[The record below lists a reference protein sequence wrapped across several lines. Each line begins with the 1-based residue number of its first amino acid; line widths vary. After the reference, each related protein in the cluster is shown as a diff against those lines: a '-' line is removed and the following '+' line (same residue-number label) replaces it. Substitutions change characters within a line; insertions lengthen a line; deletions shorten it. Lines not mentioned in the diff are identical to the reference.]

1 MAYEIPTLNQLT
13 RDIRADLGAENPD
26 ALLRSDADVFG
37 RALAAAVHG
46 MYGYL
51 QYQSKQLLPSSA
63 AESTLLAWQG
73 PFYLRGDKPNAAVQ
87 SSGLVRFTGNVGAP
101 VGADVELQR
110 DDGRLF
116 VVVTGGVV
124 GAGSY
129 VDLTVKAVG
138 GGFDGDTDAG
148 VWLQLTTGV
157 PGLDA
162 AAQVQ
167 ADGLTGG
174 ADDEDIESYR
184 QRILQ
189 VTEAGAQTGRDVDWE
204 NWAKEIAGVTR
215 AWAAPRLLGL
225 GSMGLYFMRDDDV
238 DPYPA
243 AAECETVRVHLET
256 TGTPWGEIFAM
267 APVAKPVNIT
277 LHIEPDTPAMRAAVT
292 TALGDKIAAEAAP
305 VKRDANGRTVLP
317 VAGVT
322 ILRSHLTEAISAVLG
337 ETDHVLTVPAGN
349 VACAVGE
356 LAKLGVITWT

>member
-1 MAYEIPTLNQLT
+1 MAYEIPTLSQLT

-63 AESTLLAWQG
+63 AEATLLAWQG

-101 VGADVELQR
+101 VDADVELQR

-116 VVVTGGVV
+116 VVVAGGVV
-124 GAGSY
+124 GAGGY
-129 VDLTVKAVG
+129 VDLAIKAAV

-157 PGLDA
+157 PGVDA

-167 ADGLTGG
+167 AGGLAGG
-174 ADDEDIESYR
+174 TDAEDIESYR
-184 QRILQ
+184 QRILG
-189 VTEAGAQTGRDVDWE
+189 VTEAGAQTGRSVDWE
-204 NWAKEIAGVTR
+204 NWAREVAGVTR
-215 AWAAPRLLGL
+215 AWAAPRFLGL

-238 DPYPA
+238 DPFPVP
-243 AAECETVRVHLET
+243 AECEAVRVHLET
-256 TGTPWGEIFAM
+256 TGAPWGEIFAM

-277 LHIEPDTPAMRAAVT
+277 LHIVPDTPAMRAAVT
-292 TALGDKIAAEAAP
+292 VALREKIAAEASP
-305 VKRDANGRTVLP
+305 VKRDNNGRTVLP
-317 VAGVT
+317 VEGVT
-322 ILRSHLTEAISAVLG
+322 IPRSHLAEAVSAVPG
-337 ETDHVLTVPAGN
+337 EADHVMSVPAGD
-349 VACAVGE
+349 VVCAVGE
-356 LAKLGVITWT
+356 LAELGVITWT

>member
-1 MAYEIPTLNQLT
+1 MAYEIPTLSQLT

-26 ALLRSDADVFG
+26 ALVRSDADVFG

-51 QYQSKQLLPSSA
+51 QYQAKQLLPSSA

-87 SSGLVRFTGNVGAP
+87 SSGLARFTGNVGAP
-101 VGADVELQR
+101 VDTAVELQR

-116 VVVTGGVV
+116 AVETGGVV
-124 GAGSY
+124 GAGGY
-129 VDLTVKAVG
+129 VDLVIKAAA

-148 VWLQLTTGV
+148 VWLSLTAGV
-157 PGLDA
+157 PGVDA
-162 AAQVQ
+162 TAQVQ
-167 ADGLTGG
+167 AGGLTGG
-174 ADDEDIESYR
+174 ADEEDIESYR
-184 QRILQ
+184 QRILR
-189 VTEAGAQTGRDVDWE
+189 VTEAGAQTGRDIDWE
-204 NWAKEIAGVTR
+204 NWALEVAGVTR

-243 AAECETVRVHLET
+243 PAECEAVRLHLEA
-256 TGTPWGEIFAM
+256 TGAPWGEIFAM

-292 TALGDKIAAEAAP
+292 AALREKIAAEASP
-305 VKRDANGRTVLP
+305 VKRDASGRTVLP
-317 VAGVT
+317 LEGVT
-322 ILRSHLTEAISAVLG
+322 ILRSHLAESISAVPG
-337 ETDHVLTVPAGN
+337 EIDHVMTVPAGN
-349 VACAVGE
+349 VVCAVGE
-356 LAKLGVITWT
+356 LAELGVITWT